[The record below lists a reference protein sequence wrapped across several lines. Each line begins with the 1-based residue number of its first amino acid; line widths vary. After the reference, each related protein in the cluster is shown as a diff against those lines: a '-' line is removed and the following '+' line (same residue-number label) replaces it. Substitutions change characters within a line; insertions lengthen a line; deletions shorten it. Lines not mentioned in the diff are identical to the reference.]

1 MDYYGE
7 LEMKLKFYNNSHD
20 VKANKVVLGWKVIEY
35 FTHLIS
41 VATGEADFYGAEIKL
56 NQETNQ
62 YELTKLKGLNVEVH
76 RGIPYIID
84 VTYDRTYDVL
94 DNKNKKEKNEILSKL
109 MFTKEEQR
117 KIARRTDYKTKE
129 NMDKSLKDLKAWV
142 EYDKYL
148 ESIGEDIDDL

>member
-7 LEMKLKFYNNSHD
+7 LEMKVRFYNNSHD
-20 VKANKVVLGWKVIEY
+20 IKANKVVLGWKVLQY

-41 VATGEADFYGAEIKL
+41 LSSVEADLYGAEIKL

-94 DNKNKKEKNEILSKL
+94 DNKDKKEKSEILSKL

-117 KIARRTDYKTKE
+117 KIAKRIDYKVKE
-129 NMDKSLKDLKAWV
+129 EMDKSLKDLKAWI

-148 ESIGEDIDDL
+148 ESIGKEQDIL

>member
-7 LEMKLKFYNNSHD
+7 LEMKVRFYNNSHD
-20 VKANKVVLGWKVIEY
+20 IKANKVVLGWKVIAY

-41 VATGEADFYGAEIKL
+41 LESVKADFYGAEMKL

-62 YELTKLKGLNVEVH
+62 YELTKLKGLNVEEH

-84 VTYDRTYDVL
+84 VTYDRAYDVF
-94 DNKNKKEKNEILSKL
+94 DNKDKKEKSEILSKL

-117 KIARRTDYKTKE
+117 KIARRTDYKVKE
-129 NMDKSLKDLKAWV
+129 EMDKSLKDLKAWI

-148 ESIGEDIDDL
+148 KSIGEDIDDL

>member
-7 LEMKLKFYNNSHD
+7 LQMKLRFYNNSHD
-20 VKANKVVLGWKVIEY
+20 IKANKVVLGWKVIAY

-41 VATGEADFYGAEIKL
+41 LSSVEADLYGAEIKL

-62 YELTKLKGLNVEVH
+62 YELTKLKGLNVEIH

-84 VTYDRTYDVL
+84 VTYDRIYDVL
-94 DNKNKKEKNEILSKL
+94 DNKNKKEKSEILSKL

-117 KIARRTDYKTKE
+117 KIAKRIDYKVKE
-129 NMDKSLKDLKAWV
+129 EMDKSLKDLKAWI

-148 ESIGEDIDDL
+148 ESIGKEQDIL

>member
-1 MDYYGE
+1 MDYYNE
-7 LEMKLKFYNNSHD
+7 LEMKLRFYNNSHD
-20 VKANKVVLGWKVIEY
+20 VNANKVVLGWKVVEY

-41 VATGEADFYGAEIKL
+41 LSSVEADLYNAEINL

-94 DNKNKKEKNEILSKL
+94 DNKDKKEKSEILSKL

-117 KIARRTDYKTKE
+117 KIARRINYKTKDD
-129 NMDKSLKDLKAWV
+129 MDESLKDLKAWI

-148 ESIGEDIDDL
+148 KSIGEEIDNL

>member
-1 MDYYGE
+1 MDYYMD
-7 LEMKLKFYNNSHD
+7 LDCKLKFYNNTHD

-41 VATGEADFYGAEIKL
+41 VATGEANFYGAEIKL

-62 YELTKLKGLNVEVH
+62 YELTKLKGLNVEEH

-84 VTYDRTYDVL
+84 VTYDRTYDIL
-94 DNKNKKEKNEILSKL
+94 DNKDKKEKSEILSKL
-109 MFTKEEQR
+109 MFTKEEV
-117 KIARRTDYKTKE
+117 KMIARRTDYKTKE
-129 NMDKSLKDLKAWV
+129 NMDKSLKDLKAWI

-148 ESIGEDIDDL
+148 EGIGEEQDIL

>member
-7 LEMKLKFYNNSHD
+7 LEMKVRFYNNSHD
-20 VKANKVVLGWKVIEY
+20 IKANKVVLGWKVIAY
-35 FTHLIS
+35 FIHLIS
-41 VATGEADFYGAEIKL
+41 LESVEADFYGAEMKL

-62 YELTKLKGLNVEVH
+62 YELTKLKGLNVEIN

-94 DNKNKKEKNEILSKL
+94 DNKDKKEKSEILSKL

-117 KIARRTDYKTKE
+117 KIAKRIDYKVKE
-129 NMDKSLKDLKAWV
+129 EMDKSLKDLKAWV

-148 ESIGEDIDDL
+148 ESIGEEQDIL

>member
-1 MDYYGE
+1 MDYYMD
-7 LEMKLKFYNNSHD
+7 LDCKLKFYNNTHD

-84 VTYDRTYDVL
+84 VTYDRIYDVL
-94 DNKNKKEKNEILSKL
+94 DNKDKKEKIEILSKL

-117 KIARRTDYKTKE
+117 KIARRIDYRVKE
-129 NMDKSLKDLKAWV
+129 EMDKSLKDLKAWI

-148 ESIGEDIDDL
+148 KSIGEEIDNL

>member
-7 LEMKLKFYNNSHD
+7 LEMKMKFYNNSHD

-62 YELTKLKGLNVEVH
+62 YELTKLKGLNVEIH

-94 DNKNKKEKNEILSKL
+94 YNKDKKEKNEILSKL
-109 MFTKEEQR
+109 MFTKEEV
-117 KIARRTDYKTKE
+117 KMIARKTDYRVKE
-129 NMDKSLKDLKAWV
+129 NMDKSLKDLKAWI

-148 ESIGEDIDDL
+148 KNIGEEQDIL

>member
-1 MDYYGE
+1 MDYYDD
-7 LEMKLKFYNNSHD
+7 LQMKVRFYNNSHD
-20 VKANKVVLGWKVIEY
+20 VKANKVVLGYKVIEY

-41 VATGEADFYGAEIKL
+41 LSSVEADLYNAEIKL

-62 YELTKLKGLNVEVH
+62 YELTKIKGLNVEEH

-84 VTYDRTYDVL
+84 VTYDRTYDVF
-94 DNKNKKEKNEILSKL
+94 DNKDKKEKSEILFKL

-117 KIARRTDYKTKE
+117 KIARKTDYRVKE
-129 NMDKSLKDLKAWV
+129 EMDKSLKDLKAWI

-148 ESIGEDIDDL
+148 EGIGEEQDIL

>member
-1 MDYYGE
+1 MDYYMD
-7 LEMKLKFYNNSHD
+7 LDCKLKFYNNTHD

-84 VTYDRTYDVL
+84 VTYDRAYDVSY
-94 DNKNKKEKNEILSKL
+94 NKNKKEKNEILSKL

-117 KIARRTDYKTKE
+117 KIARRINYKTKDD
-129 NMDKSLKDLKAWV
+129 MDESLKDLKAWI

-148 ESIGEDIDDL
+148 KSIGEEIDNL

>member
-84 VTYDRTYDVL
+84 VTYDRIYDVL
-94 DNKNKKEKNEILSKL
+94 YNKDKKEKSEILSKL

-117 KIARRTDYKTKE
+117 KIARRIDYRTKE
-129 NMDKSLKDLKAWV
+129 NMDKSLKDLKAWI

-148 ESIGEDIDDL
+148 KSIGEEIDNL

>member
-7 LEMKLKFYNNSHD
+7 LEMKVRFYNNSHD
-20 VKANKVVLGWKVIEY
+20 VKANKVVLGWKVVAY

-41 VATGEADFYGAEIKL
+41 LSSVEAELYGAEIKL
-56 NQETNQ
+56 NQKTNQ
-62 YELTKLKGLNVEVH
+62 YELTKLKGLNVEIH

-94 DNKNKKEKNEILSKL
+94 DNKDKKEKSEILSKL

-117 KIARRTDYKTKE
+117 KIARKTDYKTKE
-129 NMDKSLKDLKAWV
+129 NMDKSLKDLKAWI

-148 ESIGEDIDDL
+148 EGIGEEQDIL

>member
-41 VATGEADFYGAEIKL
+41 IATGEADFYGAEIKL
-56 NQETNQ
+56 NQKTNQ

-84 VTYDRTYDVL
+84 VTYDRIYDVL
-94 DNKNKKEKNEILSKL
+94 YNKDKKEKSEILSKL

-117 KIARRTDYKTKE
+117 KIARRTDYRVKE
-129 NMDKSLKDLKAWV
+129 EMDKSLKDLKAWI

-148 ESIGEDIDDL
+148 ESIGKEQDIL

>member
-1 MDYYGE
+1 MDYYMD
-7 LEMKLKFYNNSHD
+7 LDCKLKFYNNTHD

-84 VTYDRTYDVL
+84 VTYDRIYDVL
-94 DNKNKKEKNEILSKL
+94 DNKDKKEKSEILSKL

-129 NMDKSLKDLKAWV
+129 NMDKSLKDLKAWI

-148 ESIGEDIDDL
+148 KSIGEQEDNL

>member
-1 MDYYGE
+1 MINIDYYGE

-56 NQETNQ
+56 NQKTNQ
-62 YELTKLKGLNVEVH
+62 YELTKLKGLNVEIH

-84 VTYDRTYDVL
+84 VTYDIL
-94 DNKNKKEKNEILSKL
+94 NNKDKKEKSEILSKL

-117 KIARRTDYKTKE
+117 KIAKRIDYKVKE
-129 NMDKSLKDLKAWV
+129 EMDKSLKDLKAWI

-148 ESIGEDIDDL
+148 ESIGKEQDIL

>member
-1 MDYYGE
+1 MDYYNE
-7 LEMKLKFYNNSHD
+7 LEMKLRFYNNSHD
-20 VKANKVVLGWKVIEY
+20 VNANKVVLGWKVIEY

-62 YELTKLKGLNVEVH
+62 YELTKIKGLNVEEH

-94 DNKNKKEKNEILSKL
+94 DNKDKKEKSEILSKL
-109 MFTKEEQR
+109 MFTKEEV
-117 KIARRTDYKTKE
+117 KMIARRTDYKTKE
-129 NMDKSLKDLKAWV
+129 NMDKSLKDLKAWI

-148 ESIGEDIDDL
+148 ESIGEQEDNL

>member
-56 NQETNQ
+56 NQKTNQ
-62 YELTKLKGLNVEVH
+62 YELTKLKGLNVEIH

-84 VTYDRTYDVL
+84 VTYDRTYDVF
-94 DNKNKKEKNEILSKL
+94 DNKDKKEKSEILSKL
-109 MFTKEEQR
+109 MFTKEEVK
-117 KIARRTDYKTKE
+117 KIARRTDYRVKE
-129 NMDKSLKDLKAWV
+129 SMDKSLKDLKAWI

-148 ESIGEDIDDL
+148 KSIGEEQDIL

>member
-7 LEMKLKFYNNSHD
+7 LQMKLRFYNNSHD

-35 FTHLIS
+35 FQHLIS

-62 YELTKLKGLNVEVH
+62 YELTKLKGLNVEIH
-76 RGIPYIID
+76 REIPYIID

-94 DNKNKKEKNEILSKL
+94 DNKDKKEKSEILSKL
-109 MFTKEEQR
+109 MFTKEEV
-117 KIARRTDYKTKE
+117 KMIARRTDYRTKE
-129 NMDKSLKDLKAWV
+129 NMDKSLKDLKAWI

-148 ESIGEDIDDL
+148 ESIGEQEDNL

>member
-1 MDYYGE
+1 MDYYNE
-7 LEMKLKFYNNSHD
+7 LEMKLRFYNNSHD
-20 VKANKVVLGWKVIEY
+20 VMANKVVLGWKVIEY

-41 VATGEADFYGAEIKL
+41 LSSVEAELYGAEIKL

-62 YELTKLKGLNVEVH
+62 YELTKLKGLNVEEH

-84 VTYDRTYDVL
+84 VTYDRAYDVF
-94 DNKNKKEKNEILSKL
+94 DNKDKKEKSEILSKL

-117 KIARRTDYKTKE
+117 KIARRTDYKVKE
-129 NMDKSLKDLKAWV
+129 EMDKSLKDLKAWI

-148 ESIGEDIDDL
+148 KSIGEDIDDL

>member
-7 LEMKLKFYNNSHD
+7 LEMKVRFYNNSHD

-62 YELTKLKGLNVEVH
+62 YELTKIKGLNVEEH

-84 VTYDRTYDVL
+84 VTYDRTYDIL
-94 DNKNKKEKNEILSKL
+94 DNKDKKEKSEILSKL
-109 MFTKEEQR
+109 MFTKEEV
-117 KIARRTDYKTKE
+117 KMIARRTDYKTKE
-129 NMDKSLKDLKAWV
+129 NMDKSLKDLKAWI

-148 ESIGEDIDDL
+148 EGIGEEQDIL

>member
-7 LEMKLKFYNNSHD
+7 LEMKVRFYNNSHD
-20 VKANKVVLGWKVIEY
+20 VKANKVILGTKVLQY

-62 YELTKLKGLNVEVH
+62 YELIKLKGLNVEEH

-94 DNKNKKEKNEILSKL
+94 DNKDKKEKSEILSKL

-117 KIARRTDYKTKE
+117 KIARKINYKTKE
-129 NMDKSLKDLKAWV
+129 DMDKSLKDLKVWI

-148 ESIGEDIDDL
+148 KSIGEEQDNL

>member
-1 MDYYGE
+1 MDYYDE
-7 LEMKLKFYNNSHD
+7 LQMKLRFYNNSHD
-20 VKANKVVLGWKVIEY
+20 VNANKVVLGTKVLQY

-62 YELTKLKGLNVEVH
+62 YELTKLKGLNVEIH

-84 VTYDRTYDVL
+84 VTYDRIYDVL
-94 DNKNKKEKNEILSKL
+94 DNKDKKEKNEILSKL
-109 MFTKEEQR
+109 MFTKEEV
-117 KIARRTDYKTKE
+117 KMIARRTDYRVKE
-129 NMDKSLKDLKAWV
+129 DMDKSLKDLKAWI

-148 ESIGEDIDDL
+148 ESIGEEQDIL

>member
-1 MDYYGE
+1 MDYYMD
-7 LEMKLKFYNNSHD
+7 LDCKLKFYNNTHD

-84 VTYDRTYDVL
+84 VTYDRTYDVF
-94 DNKNKKEKNEILSKL
+94 DNKDKKEKSEILSKL
-109 MFTKEEQR
+109 MFTKEEV
-117 KIARRTDYKTKE
+117 KMIARRTDYRTKD
-129 NMDKSLKDLKAWV
+129 NMDKSLKDLKAWI

-148 ESIGEDIDDL
+148 ESIGEEIDNL

>member
-7 LEMKLKFYNNSHD
+7 LQMKLRFYNNSHEI
-20 VKANKVVLGWKVIEY
+20 KANKVILGTKVLQY

-62 YELTKLKGLNVEVH
+62 YELTKIKGLNVEIN

-94 DNKNKKEKNEILSKL
+94 DNKNKKEKSEILSKL
-109 MFTKEEQR
+109 MFTKEEVKMIAR
-117 KIARRTDYKTKE
+117 KINYKTSE
-129 NMDKSLKDLKAWV
+129 YMDKSLKDLKVWI
-142 EYDKYL
+142 EYDEYL
-148 ESIGEDIDDL
+148 KSIGENIDNL

>member
-1 MDYYGE
+1 MDYYDE
-7 LEMKLKFYNNSHD
+7 LQRKVRFYNNSHD
-20 VKANKVVLGWKVIEY
+20 VKANKVVLGWKVVAY

-41 VATGEADFYGAEIKL
+41 LSSVEADLYGAEIKL
-56 NQETNQ
+56 NQKTNQ
-62 YELTKLKGLNVEVH
+62 YELTKLKGLNVEEH

-94 DNKNKKEKNEILSKL
+94 DNKDKKEKSEILSKL

-117 KIARRTDYKTKE
+117 KIARRIDYRVKE
-129 NMDKSLKDLKAWV
+129 EMDKSLKDLKAWI

-148 ESIGEDIDDL
+148 KSIGEEIDNL

>member
-62 YELTKLKGLNVEVH
+62 YELTKLKGLNVEIH

-84 VTYDRTYDVL
+84 VTYDRIYDVL
-94 DNKNKKEKNEILSKL
+94 DNKDKKEKSEILSKL

-117 KIARRTDYKTKE
+117 KIARRTDYRVKE
-129 NMDKSLKDLKAWV
+129 EMDKSLKDLKAWI

>member
-7 LEMKLKFYNNSHD
+7 LQMKIRFYNNSHD
-20 VKANKVVLGWKVIEY
+20 VKANKVVLGWKVVAY
-35 FTHLIS
+35 FIHLIS
-41 VATGEADFYGAEIKL
+41 LSSVEADLYGAEIKL

-62 YELTKLKGLNVEVH
+62 YELTKLKGLNVEEH

-84 VTYDRTYDVL
+84 VTYDRTYDIL
-94 DNKNKKEKNEILSKL
+94 DNKDKKEKSEILSKL

-117 KIARRTDYKTKE
+117 KIAKRIDYKVKE
-129 NMDKSLKDLKAWV
+129 EMDKSLKDLKAWI

-148 ESIGEDIDDL
+148 ESIGEQEDNL

>member
-1 MDYYGE
+1 MDYYMD
-7 LEMKLKFYNNSHD
+7 LDCKLKFYNNTHD

-62 YELTKLKGLNVEVH
+62 YELTKLKGLNVEIN

-94 DNKNKKEKNEILSKL
+94 DNKDKKEKSKILSKL

-117 KIARRTDYKTKE
+117 KIARSTDYKVKE
-129 NMDKSLKDLKAWV
+129 DMDKSLKDLKAWV

-148 ESIGEDIDDL
+148 KSIGEQEDNL

>member
-1 MDYYGE
+1 MDYYMD
-7 LEMKLKFYNNSHD
+7 LDCKLKFYNNTHD

-62 YELTKLKGLNVEVH
+62 YELTKLKGLNVEIH
-76 RGIPYIID
+76 REIPYIID
-84 VTYDRTYDVL
+84 VTYDRIYDVL
-94 DNKNKKEKNEILSKL
+94 DNKDKKEKSEILSKL
-109 MFTKEEQR
+109 MFTKEEV
-117 KIARRTDYKTKE
+117 KMIARKTDYRVKE
-129 NMDKSLKDLKAWV
+129 NMDKSLKDLKAWI

-148 ESIGEDIDDL
+148 EGIGEEQDIL

>member
-7 LEMKLKFYNNSHD
+7 LEMKVRFYNNSHD
-20 VKANKVVLGWKVIEY
+20 IKANKVVLGWKVIAY

-41 VATGEADFYGAEIKL
+41 LESVEADFYGAEIKL

-62 YELTKLKGLNVEVH
+62 YELTKIKGLNVEEH

-84 VTYDRTYDVL
+84 VTYDRTYDIL
-94 DNKNKKEKNEILSKL
+94 DNKDKKEKSEILSKL
-109 MFTKEEQR
+109 MFTKEEV
-117 KIARRTDYKTKE
+117 KMIARKTDYRVKE
-129 NMDKSLKDLKAWV
+129 EMDKSLKDLKAWI

-148 ESIGEDIDDL
+148 ESIGEEIDNL

>member
-1 MDYYGE
+1 MDYYDE
-7 LEMKLKFYNNSHD
+7 LQMKLRFYNNSHD
-20 VKANKVVLGWKVIEY
+20 AKANKVVLGWKVVAY

-41 VATGEADFYGAEIKL
+41 LSSVEADLYGAEIKL

-62 YELTKLKGLNVEVH
+62 YELTKLKGLNVEIH

-84 VTYDRTYDVL
+84 VTYDRIYDVL
-94 DNKNKKEKNEILSKL
+94 DNKDKKEKSEILSKL

-117 KIARRTDYKTKE
+117 KIVRRTDYRVKE
-129 NMDKSLKDLKAWV
+129 EMDKSLKDLKAWI

-148 ESIGEDIDDL
+148 KSIGEEIDIL